1 MFVVHAA
8 RLVNLFVFVNC
19 EKGIKPSSFIL
30 NLGIRFSGMV
40 NVRDWQLLHGE
51 INWWPLDMRL
61 GGLQRWVGCS
71 GEQKNL

>member
-1 MFVVHAA
+1 VYRYRERRGTAT
-8 RLVNLFVFVNC
+8 L
-19 EKGIKPSSFIL
+19 IL